1 MAHLGV
7 ADLTDIAHAAY
18 GRELR
23 DVARLRG
30 GSKKGVYRLTLDDGT
45 TGVAYVW
52 RASEDYWPEHEH
64 DPLFGNAS
72 GRDLFLTAHTTL
84 SEAGACVPRLV
95 LVDRDVI
102 VVEDLGGDFLEK
114 LLDDDTEV
122 LERLW
127 DDVQAMHQRLSPRY
141 GRPNALQ
148 PADAPPVPDVVLQR
162 ALGHLDACCERVPRI
177 AAERSRLEAELHQ
190 RHALIEPRTSYGLLH
205 GELGPDHV
213 LVADGRP
220 VLIDIEGVMF
230 FDVEWEHVFLELR
243 FGPHYRPVPGLDPA
257 RLSLYRL
264 AQYLSLV
271 EGPLRLLD
279 GDFPHREAMREIAD
293 HNIERALSC

>member
-1 MAHLGV
+1 MGV

>member
-1 MAHLGV
+1 M
-7 ADLTDIAHAAY
+7 ADLAGIAQAAY

-52 RASEDYWPEHEH
+52 RPDEDYWPEHEP

-84 SEAGACVPRLV
+84 AEAGAGVPRLV

-102 VVEDLGGDFLEK
+102 VVEDLGGEFLEK
-114 LLDDDTEV
+114 VLGHDADALD
-122 LERLW
+122 RLW
-127 DDVQAMHQRLSPRY
+127 DDVAGMHRHTSPRY
-141 GRPNALQ
+141 GRPSALQ
-148 PADAPPVPDVVLQR
+148 PADAPPVPDVVLER
-162 ALGHLDACCERVPRI
+162 ALRHLDECCARVPRI
-177 AAERSRLEAELHQ
+177 AAERARLESALRD
-190 RHALIEPRTSYGLLH
+190 RHAAIEPRSTYGLIH

-213 LVADGRP
+213 LVVDSRP

-230 FDVEWEHVFLELR
+230 FDVEWEHAFLELR
-243 FGPHYRPVPGLDPA
+243 FHEHYRPAPGLDPA

-264 AQYLSLV
+264 AQHLSLV

-279 GDFPHREAMREIAD
+279 GDFPHRAAMREIAE
-293 HNIERALSC
+293 HNVERVLAR